1 MAAIGS
7 IRKHSTLLL
16 IIVAV
21 ALLSF
26 LVNPGSKLFQRDNT
40 SEKFIV
46 VGKEHL
52 THEFYMH
59 AYNARKEQMKE
70 QAERTL
76 LPEEEFQI
84 NEQLYNMLIDSV
96 LYAIQANNLG
106 ITVTNDELNDL
117 VAGPHP
123 HQYAAQFFNQG
134 NGYDMRLAQQ
144 FLDNM
149 EQFDSVA
156 RVRYMELEAYIEKE
170 ALSNKY
176 LNLLAK
182 AYYMPKAFARK
193 VQEENSWKADLE
205 IVQVPYSS
213 PLISDDNIT
222 VDDKDLKKWYDANKY
237 RFKQEKEQRVVDYVM
252 FPIQP
257 SEIDLIEIEK
267 NVMDMYEE
275 FTQTEEP
282 KLFVNRMP
290 SSRFDST
297 YFKMGELPMEI
308 DSALFFAP
316 VGTFVPPYIDRDN
329 MWTFAKLLAAEMR
342 PDSINISSFI
352 IANYGMQNSPREKEE
367 SDKIVDTAYAMA
379 MAGIDF
385 HQVAQQYSDVQIPE
399 NPEQFSEWIE
409 DASQFEFAQTLF
421 DTLYKSSP
429 GAIVKYELPNI
440 TYLFKI
446 NEKTAAQRKIQVAIG
461 RKLIEASTETVENIE
476 SAANNF
482 ANGTDSY
489 EKFSEAVIKHNL
501 NKRTFDRVEKM
512 TYALPG
518 TNGNGCREII
528 KWIYDEKTNKGDV
541 SQYALDNMFVVVV
554 LKDIYPEGYK
564 TLENEQVKSTAEMMA
579 KRDKKLEMLEEMLK
593 KTLSEQSSM
602 TKIAAKY
609 ETEVD
614 TATVSFADRNLSR
627 FGPEGKMIG
636 QIFAQRDAKTAVYKG
651 EMGVYVVKINK
662 FDMPTLDIES
672 SNLSENMYIQQNAR
686 MYQDRIL
693 NPQNSTVT
701 KSLKKLYKIEDNRY
715 IVF

>member
-1 MAAIGS
+1 
-7 IRKHSTLLL
+7 
-16 IIVAV
+16 
-21 ALLSF
+21 
-26 LVNPGSKLFQRDNT
+26 
-40 SEKFIV
+40 
-46 VGKEHL
+46 
-52 THEFYMH
+52 
-59 AYNARKEQMKE
+59 
-70 QAERTL
+70 
-76 LPEEEFQI
+76 
-84 NEQLYNMLIDSV
+84 
-96 LYAIQANNLG
+96 
-106 ITVTNDELNDL
+106 
-117 VAGPHP
+117 
-123 HQYAAQFFNQG
+123 
-134 NGYDMRLAQQ
+134 
-144 FLDNM
+144 
-149 EQFDSVA
+149 
-156 RVRYMELEAYIEKE
+156 
-170 ALSNKY
+170 
-176 LNLLAK
+176 
-182 AYYMPKAFARK
+182 
-193 VQEENSWKADLE
+193 
-205 IVQVPYSS
+205 
-213 PLISDDNIT
+213 
-222 VDDKDLKKWYDANKY
+222 
-237 RFKQEKEQRVVDYVM
+237 
-252 FPIQP
+252 
-257 SEIDLIEIEK
+257 
-267 NVMDMYEE
+267 
-275 FTQTEEP
+275 
-282 KLFVNRMP
+282 
-290 SSRFDST
+290 
-297 YFKMGELPMEI
+297 
-308 DSALFFAP
+308 
-316 VGTFVPPYIDRDN
+316 
-329 MWTFAKLLAAEMR
+329 
-342 PDSINISSFI
+342 
-352 IANYGMQNSPREKEE
+352 
-367 SDKIVDTAYAMA
+367 
-379 MAGIDF
+379 
-385 HQVAQQYSDVQIPE
+385 
-399 NPEQFSEWIE
+399 
-409 DASQFEFAQTLF
+409 
-421 DTLYKSSP
+421 
-429 GAIVKYELPNI
+429 VKYELPNI